1 MEYLIK
7 CSNVILSLISSLN
20 FKNYDLSLNSNDMSA
35 KCIFLR
41 FPTSSK
47 DGNEFLNNFRIAS
60 LCAIVINVILF
71 KLSNIKSL
79 IKNIIRKTVTVSM
92 MKFEILLF
100 TYLFFFFLFQ
110 LYKSILF
117 NIKFK
122 RLHNINE

>member
-60 LCAIVINVILF
+60 HCAIVINVILF
-71 KLSNIKSL
+71 KLSDIKSL

-100 TYLFFFFLFQ
+100 TYCFFFFFISAVQ
-110 LYKSILF
+110 EYPF
-117 NIKFK
+117 
-122 RLHNINE
+122 